1 MFKAVK
7 NISRIG
13 EVINILLKYS
23 FEDVIINSSL
33 RKFIS
38 AKKQVS
44 FQYAAND
51 FLEKYNRWER
61 IRMVIEEMGATAIK
75 LAQYLSNRPDIL
87 PEPLIK
93 EFEKL
98 QANVPPFST
107 ITAKAII
114 EKETGQKIEDLF
126 SYFDNHT
133 IGSASIGQVHRV
145 RLKSGE
151 DAVIKVQRPQAE
163 EKVKTDLR
171 LLREFVKLTSGYFQN
186 IGILNPSEIVDV
198 FEEMMLKELDY
209 TTEARSILRFH
220 KIYDRYNSLK
230 IPKPYLEY
238 STSKVLVLEFISGC
252 KITDIEQI
260 KKWGLSRRRIAE
272 KGIKMYLMQIFKYGL
287 FHADPH
293 PGNILI
299 YPNET
304 IALIDFGMVGRL
316 TKKQKFQISDLFFA
330 LTTQDAKAMAT
341 SIRRLSVKSEIEDF
355 ASFENDLQELID
367 DFIILDVGELNMKEL
382 VIRLQ
387 KIFFKYKLQM
397 PGAIFLMF
405 RALSILDGVGKK
417 LYPKFNP
424 LKYIK
429 PYTYKII
436 REQYSINNIKS
447 ELQFSFAQM
456 SSLFYSSPVDLKY
469 IIEKIR
475 SGELKTNISI
485 VGFDTFIKKIDVFTN
500 KLVLS
505 IITTALI
512 LGSSIITVAKPET
525 MPTVFS
531 IPIFSVV
538 GIAIATFLI
547 LWLLIY
553 SIRHK

>member
-1 MFKAVK
+1 MFKTVK

-13 EVINILLKYS
+13 EVINILIKYS
-23 FEDVIINSSL
+23 FEDVIQNSSL
-33 RKFIS
+33 RQFIS

-44 FQYAAND
+44 FQYAANE
-51 FLEKYNRWER
+51 FLDKYNRWER
-61 IRMVIEEMGATAIK
+61 IRMVIEEMGVTAIK

-87 PEPLIK
+87 PEPLIN

-98 QANVPPFST
+98 QANVPPFSS

-114 EKETGQKIEDLF
+114 EKETGKKIKDLF
-126 SYFDNHT
+126 LYFDNHT

-145 RLKSGE
+145 RLMSGE
-151 DAVIKVQRPQAE
+151 DAVVKIQRPQAAA
-163 EKVKTDLR
+163 KVKTDLR
-171 LLREFVKLTSGYFQN
+171 LLREFVKLTENYFQN
-186 IGILNPSEIVDV
+186 FGILNPREIVDV
-198 FEEMMLKELDY
+198 FEELMLKELDY
-209 TTEARSILRFH
+209 TTEAKSILKFR
-220 KIYDRYNSLK
+220 KIYDKYPTFK
-230 IPKPYLEY
+230 IPKPYPEY

-252 KITDIEQI
+252 KITNIEQL
-260 KKWGLSRRRIAE
+260 KKWGLSNKRIAE
-272 KGIKMYLMQIFKYGL
+272 RGIKMYLMQIFQYGL

-299 YPNET
+299 YPNED

-316 TKKQKFQISDLFFA
+316 TKKQKFQLADLFFA
-330 LTTQDAKAMAT
+330 LTSQDAKAMAT
-341 SIRRLSVKSEIEDF
+341 SIRRLSVKSEIDNF
-355 ASFENDLQELID
+355 SAFENDLQELID
-367 DFIILDVGELNMKEL
+367 DFIVLDIGEIDMKEL

-417 LYPKFNP
+417 LSPKFNP

-436 REQYSINNIKS
+436 KEQYSPNNIKS
-447 ELQFSFAQM
+447 ELQFTFAQF

-475 SGELKTNISI
+475 AGELQTNISI
-485 VGFDTFIKKIDVFTN
+485 VGFDAFLKKIDIFGN

-505 IITTALI
+505 IIITALI
-512 LGSSIITVAKPET
+512 IGASLVVIAHPAT
-525 MPTVFS
+525 MPTLLSIPLFS
-531 IPIFSVV
+531 II
-538 GIAIATFLI
+538 GIAIASVLI
-547 LWLLIY
+547 IWLLIY
-553 SIRHK
+553 SLRNK